1 MQPLRNA
8 LIATLIAAAV
18 MLSAFALVVSQATF
32 PGSAGTLT
40 HGAPPDSR
48 GS

>member
-18 MLSAFALVVSQATF
+18 VLSAFALVVSQSTF
-32 PGSAGTLT
+32 PGTAGTVT
-40 HGAPPDSR
+40 HGAPPDTA